1 MTPFDYLG
9 RLLDWAYAK
18 HWAFGFAVALLVVAL
33 AVAAAAALDQ
43 DRSHST
49 PPADAGAIT
58 PRAASTPTA

>member
-18 HWAFGFAVALLVVAL
+18 HWAFGFAVALLIVAL
-33 AVAAAAALDQ
+33 AVAATAALDQ
-43 DRSHST
+43 DRSPAA
-49 PPADAGAIT
+49 PPADAGAIA